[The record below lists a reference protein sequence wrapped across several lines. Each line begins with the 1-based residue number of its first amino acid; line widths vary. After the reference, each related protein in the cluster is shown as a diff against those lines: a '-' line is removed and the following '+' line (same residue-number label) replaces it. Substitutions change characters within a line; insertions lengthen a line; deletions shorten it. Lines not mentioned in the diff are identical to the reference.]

1 MDRKQYIQLLNTIID
16 SKDRQELNNNIR
28 LANEFIRENNL
39 SPDTPEFKKI
49 DTVVGLM
56 KVKIKNKRKMEFES
70 VQDETLLELKKKE
83 LISMILESE
92 EKNYTDKK
100 DYTKAAQKVLE
111 KLLPN
116 KIKYVK
122 GLEVLSCFT
131 AKDEHEWGGGF
142 SYTNYIIHLDIK
154 FYIDKQP
161 WIDAGFDISEEG
173 TNEMGK
179 IAYGKDFFEIL
190 RDSSHEV
197 REYLSIDSMYRD
209 WQGTMSFKLV

>member
-1 MDRKQYIQLLNTIID
+1 
-16 SKDRQELNNNIR
+16 
-28 LANEFIRENNL
+28 
-39 SPDTPEFKKI
+39 
-49 DTVVGLM
+49 
-56 KVKIKNKRKMEFES
+56 MEFES
-70 VQDETLLELKKKE
+70 VQDETLLEVKKKE
-83 LISMILESE
+83 LISIILESE

-154 FYIDKQP
+154 F
-161 WIDAGFDISEEG
+161 DINEDG
-173 TNEMGK
+173 TNEMSK
-179 IAYGKDFFEIL
+179 IAYGEDFFQTL

-209 WQGTMSFKLV
+209 WEGTMSFKLV